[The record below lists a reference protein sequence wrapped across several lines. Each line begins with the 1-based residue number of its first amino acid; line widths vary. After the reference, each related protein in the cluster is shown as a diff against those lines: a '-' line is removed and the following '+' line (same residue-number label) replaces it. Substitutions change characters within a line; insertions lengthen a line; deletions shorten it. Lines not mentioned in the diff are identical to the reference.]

1 MVIRYSHLS
10 NSQGGENK
18 REGGGGAKVVK
29 SLNKNHEEGGILQG
43 INKRG
48 GGKLYEKNLEKQ

>member
-18 REGGGGAKVVK
+18 RGGGAKVVK
-29 SLNKNHEEGGILQG
+29 SLNKNHEKGGMLQG

-48 GGKLYEKNLEKQ
+48 EG